1 MKTLVKLCII
11 FIAVVCSVNLTQ
23 AQNSKNQK
31 QAVKAAEVK
40 NMIDNTNYVFKANYA
55 LPQRGGQ
62 KVLTSDYDLRVVKD
76 TITAFLPYY
85 GRAYVAPNDLYPTD
99 GGIKFKTT
107 NFAYSSK
114 QKKNGSWEI
123 NIRPKDKNVTDWR
136 DVQQLI
142 LDISVNGYAS
152 LQIVSTNRDPISF
165 DGYIEAVKPGK

>member
-1 MKTLVKLCII
+1 ML
-11 FIAVVCSVNLTQ
+11 IAVVCSVNSTH
-23 AQNSKNQK
+23 AQNSRKEK
-31 QAVKAAEVK
+31 QAAKAAEVK
-40 NMIDNTNYVFKANYA
+40 NMIDNSSYVFKANYA

-76 TITAFLPYY
+76 TVIAFLPYY

-123 NIRPKDKNVTDWR
+123 AIRPKDKNITDWR

-142 LDISVNGYAS
+142 LDISTNGYAS
-152 LQIVSTNRDPISF
+152 LQVVSTNRDPISF
-165 DGYIEAVKPGK
+165 EGYIEATKPQK